1 MSIIKRR
8 NYYSR
13 VKFPIRDDLYFLP
26 VMNTLLP
33 LHQNIRELFH
43 VILVTSTQGSGFF
56 LRIIGSRSWMFVC
69 DNLNFSLCTVYT
81 CLIENI

>member
-69 DNLNFSLCTVYT
+69 DILNFSLCTVYT